1 MYLGSGLLTG
11 GPSLPPCAG
20 PSDGPR
26 GGVVRVRR
34 AQVGGAW
41 RRGSDARLPLGQALV
56 RCEPPPAPP
65 ASNRRERARARWR
78 CDARSCLLAARRAQ
92 ATSSPHHRNS
102 SSPPCVA
109 PEVNKV
115 PVAAPR
121 AWAETSKGENHPP
134 RATMVSPTKANVPA
148 NEPKTPNTR
157 SRAAAEKAAK
167 VAVVEKSLSVEKV
180 NNSQSGTE
188 KLSSNVKSTPIE
200 MERVLTN
207 ASVNDSRT
215 LKEKPTEQKTSPTAK
230 HETQKTESKLG
241 VSPFTCTARCAEKP
255 AISPPSSTPRG
266 SDEAVPV
273 AAMTVDSKCAEFQ
286 LFDAHPVR
294 LALIVSSCISGQP
307 LLRRS
312 RSKPRVTRLRTLL
325 LSLAAQ
331 ECCCPWAS
339 LTMPRPSLKA

>member
-1 MYLGSGLLTG
+1 M
-11 GPSLPPCAG
+11 
-20 PSDGPR
+20 
-26 GGVVRVRR
+26 
-34 AQVGGAW
+34 
-41 RRGSDARLPLGQALV
+41 
-56 RCEPPPAPP
+56 
-65 ASNRRERARARWR
+65 RARWR

-134 RATMVSPTKANVPA
+134 RATIVSPTKANVPA

-167 VAVVEKSLSVEKV
+167 VAVVEKSLSVEKL
-180 NNSQSGTE
+180 NNPQSGTE

-215 LKEKPTEQKTSPTAK
+215 LKEKATEQKTSPTAK
-230 HETQKTESKLG
+230 HDTQKTVG
-241 VSPFTCTARCAEKP
+241 VSPFTCTPRSAEKP

-273 AAMTVDSKCAEFQ
+273 AAMTADSKCAEFQ
-286 LFDAHPVR
+286 FFDAHPVR

-331 ECCCPWAS
+331 ECYCPWAS
-339 LTMPRPSLKA
+339 LTMPRPSLEA